1 MPGSVYLKPLYS
13 LPLTEREHGEPSKVG
28 VDARLH
34 GEVADEGVEEDV
46 LAVEQLLH
54 FGTDFGGLDV
64 GVVLKI
70 QN

>member
-1 MPGSVYLKPLYS
+1 MLLRRWDTDHSYYLVPLI
-13 LPLTEREHGEPSKVG
+13 PLTEREHGEPGEVG

-54 FGTDFGGLDV
+54 FGTDFRGLDV
-64 GVVLKI
+64 
-70 QN
+70 